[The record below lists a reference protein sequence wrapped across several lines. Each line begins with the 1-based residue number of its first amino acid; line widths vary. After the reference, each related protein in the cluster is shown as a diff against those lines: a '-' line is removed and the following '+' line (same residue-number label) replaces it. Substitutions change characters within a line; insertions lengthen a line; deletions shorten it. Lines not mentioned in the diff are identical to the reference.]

1 MSYTVIFK
9 EEADYDVFDGP
20 KWYESRRVGLGDEV
34 LDEIEEYVK
43 VLERDPQI
51 YQARKH
57 NWRYCSLKRFPYLIV
72 FEIEQQEE
80 VVVYAVFNTY
90 QHPNRLEIRKTEE

>member
-9 EEADYDVFDGP
+9 EEAGYDVFDTRN
-20 KWYESRRVGLGDEV
+20 WYDSRRIGLGDEF

-43 VLERDPQI
+43 VLEQNPQI
-51 YQARKH
+51 FQVRKH
-57 NWRYCSLKRFPYLIV
+57 NWRYCPLKRFPYIIV
-72 FEIEQQEE
+72 FEIEQQV

-90 QHPNRLEIRKTEE
+90 QNPNRLEMRNTKE

>member
-9 EEADYDVFDGP
+9 EEADNDVFDARS
-20 KWYESRRVGLGDEV
+20 WYESRRIGLGDEF

-43 VLERDPQI
+43 VLEQDPQI
-51 YQARKH
+51 FQLRKY
-57 NWRYCSLKRFPYLIV
+57 NWRYCPLKRFPYLIV
-72 FEIEQQEE
+72 FEIEQQK

-90 QHPNRLEIRKTEE
+90 QHPNRVEIRNTEG